1 MTGTIV
7 ALTLAYA
14 TVGVLALGLLL
25 MTAAPLLLRVP
36 VAVLVIGLMFVTYD
50 AVGDLRGWPS
60 DEMPPPR
67 FRLYWGQVVE
77 PDPMRGEAGSV
88 FLWLTELDDANFPV
102 GDPRA
107 HRLPWSRELADQV
120 QAALAG
126 IAEGEE
132 IAGEVG
138 EAEDARPTAEQLAEE
153 AEAADEA
160 AQAGGGGAVGER
172 VQGFVAGQISFGA
185 APSPVTPVK
194 PD

>member
-14 TVGVLALGLLL
+14 VVAVLALGLLL

-36 VAVLVIGLMFVTYD
+36 VAGLVIGLMFVTYV

-60 DEMPPPR
+60 DEMPPAR

-77 PDPMRGEAGSV
+77 PDPMRGEEGSV
-88 FLWLTELDDANFPV
+88 FLWLTELDADNFPV

-153 AEAADEA
+153 AAAEEAAEA
-160 AQAGGGGAVGER
+160 AGGGGVGER
-172 VQGFVAGQISFGA
+172 VLSYDAGQISFGL
-185 APSPVTPVK
+185 APAPVTPAK
-194 PD
+194 AD